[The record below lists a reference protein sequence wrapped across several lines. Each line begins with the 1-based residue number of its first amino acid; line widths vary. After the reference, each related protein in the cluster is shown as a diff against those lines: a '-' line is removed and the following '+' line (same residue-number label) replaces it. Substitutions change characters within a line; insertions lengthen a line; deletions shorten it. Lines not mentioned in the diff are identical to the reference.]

1 MTLHS
6 KIIQIKKF
14 GFKDPF
20 TKKCYTPPTTSSV
33 SITVCLGDKGDCLEI
48 DICKVLPVEINILRN
63 KSFAKVIPTF
73 KLSDSFFR
81 WFLKGSPKN
90 PIVSK
95 PLCMYCVP
103 FLSF

>member
-1 MTLHS
+1 MKLHS
-6 KIIQIKKF
+6 KNLASKILLPKNAK
-14 GFKDPF
+14 PHLL
-20 TKKCYTPPTTSSV
+20 CTSSV
-33 SITVCLGDKGDCLEI
+33 SITVSLGDKGDCLEI